1 LQTDRVDADDY
12 SFTPFLSGVPRV
24 GLLASRAKVGVPLQ
38 AAAGQAT
45 AVKLQTNRKRPFT
58 IIKGKLLENDREH
71 TF

>member
-1 LQTDRVDADDY
+1 M
-12 SFTPFLSGVPRV
+12 V
-24 GLLASRAKVGVPLQ
+24 GAPLQ

-58 IIKGKLLENDREH
+58 IIKARSLENSEVY